1 MDILT
6 LSLVVVGGV
15 GLFLLGAFMLPAL
28 LFLRARRDGS
38 WDDSN
43 IFNIYRVVSHLTT
56 RPGDFGKM
64 MYEDGRRPF
73 WYINKDEFSDIV
85 KTSHQQKQED

>member
-1 MDILT
+1 MIETILIA
-6 LSLVVVGGV
+6 VGA
-15 GLFLLGAFMLPAL
+15 FLLGAFFLPAL

-43 IFNIYRVVSHLTT
+43 LFNMYRVVAHLTT

-64 MYEDGRRPF
+64 FYEDGRRPF
-73 WYINKDEFSDIV
+73 WYINQDEFSDVV
-85 KTSHQQKQED
+85 KTSHQQKETEQ